1 MPRFVGLRTLPR
13 IRQACRCI
21 SLQFRGAPKI
31 QKILS
36 PSVGGGGGGL
46 GHSSGGEVS
55 RYRKVGAGNGNSD
68 NNHTHRLSTVM
79 VQMRENGND
88 DDVVVV
94 GTFSVVVVNGVAEA
108 T

>member
-1 MPRFVGLRTLPR
+1 MGLRTLPR

-36 PSVGGGGGGL
+36 PSVGGGGL

-88 DDVVVV
+88 DVV